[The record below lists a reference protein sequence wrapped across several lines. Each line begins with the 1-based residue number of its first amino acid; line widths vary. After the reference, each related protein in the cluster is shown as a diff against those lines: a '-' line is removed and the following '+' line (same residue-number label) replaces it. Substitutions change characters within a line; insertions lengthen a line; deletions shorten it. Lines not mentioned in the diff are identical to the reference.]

1 MPAAFDS
8 IQAAPKPIKTAA
20 KAKRTASKAQAKSER
35 RTSTTASTRPVKLAD
50 SPSRASKNTLGWLVA
65 GSVVLVLVIWVAV
78 VGLNLNQSASSEDS
92 LYQRIKRE
100 VVSVFG
106 GSSTSSNNN
115 NSTLTNQ
122 QITEL
127 EQRVFP
133 TPVSP

>member
-1 MPAAFDS
+1 MPSAFDS
-8 IQAAPKPIKTAA
+8 IQAAPRPTRSTV
-20 KAKRTASKAQAKSER
+20 KAKRAAPKAQPKVAARRMSATPVKADSRRPAPAASKK
-35 RTSTTASTRPVKLAD
+35 
-50 SPSRASKNTLGWLVA
+50 TLGWLVA
-65 GSVVLVLVIWVAV
+65 GSVMLVLVIWVAV

-106 GSSTSSNNN
+106 GSSTPSNND

-133 TPVSP
+133 TPISP